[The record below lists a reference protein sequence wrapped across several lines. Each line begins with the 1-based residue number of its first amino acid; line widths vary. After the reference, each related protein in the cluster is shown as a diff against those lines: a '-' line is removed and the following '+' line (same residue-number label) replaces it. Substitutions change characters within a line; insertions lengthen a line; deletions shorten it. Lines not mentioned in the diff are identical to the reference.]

1 MLTSFF
7 EDVYSA
13 VQSLSL
19 DACLCI
25 CWGAFAFIFLLTLV
39 LSLTVEGV
47 RRADKR
53 PYLCIVN
60 LFAAATFAFA
70 VSRQSLSFSVLLSAV
85 FWCVAY
91 LSYGLVVLLSKRK
104 PRLKE
109 GTVLQPEPPA
119 DIFTPSVRPARSNVR
134 TEHAISVTEKLLQAD
149 LSKGDRQEA
158 ERIKSTLA
166 FLKAKPDLTPADND
180 LLNEKFNPLL
190 KLMAK
195 YD

>member
-1 MLTSFF
+1 MRAAVCSRTF
-7 EDVYSA
+7 EKIQQEFQRFHRYFSGGAVYDPGEIRECYTRFLWA
-13 VQSLSL
+13 
-19 DACLCI
+19 
-25 CWGAFAFIFLLTLV
+25 AFNLAK
-39 LSLTVEGV
+39 E
-47 RRADKR
+47 
-53 PYLCIVN
+53 VN

-180 LLNEKFNPLL
+180 LLNEKFNTLL